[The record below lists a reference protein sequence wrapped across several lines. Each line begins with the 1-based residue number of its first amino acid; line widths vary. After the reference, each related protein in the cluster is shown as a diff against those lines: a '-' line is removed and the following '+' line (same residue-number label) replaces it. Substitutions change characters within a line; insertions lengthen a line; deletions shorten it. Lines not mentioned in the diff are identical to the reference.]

1 MSTTTMNASPPRLS
15 TPMVLLMAVA
25 TGLAVSGNYYAQ
37 PLLHAIGQQF
47 GLSNAQAGGIVT
59 TAQLSYAVG
68 LILLVPLG
76 DVLERRGLIVGMTI
90 LSGCGLLVSSFAHSF
105 PMLLAGTA
113 ISALLSVVAQ
123 VLVPF
128 AATLAEPHER
138 GKAVG
143 TVMSG
148 LLLGILLARTV
159 AGALADVGNW
169 RTVYWVAA
177 LLMFG
182 MAGVLWLKLPRWRNP
197 DRMPYPQLLGSMF
210 KLFAQE
216 PLFRARSLIGGLT
229 FATFSV
235 LWTPLTFLLSGPAY
249 GYSNTTIGLFGLAG
263 AIGAFAANRFG
274 RLADRGLGN
283 AATYAGLALLAG
295 SWVLTGLGEYGVLPL
310 LAGILIL
317 DLAVQG
323 VHVTNQSSIY
333 RLRPEARSRLTAG
346 YMTSYFIGGAS
357 GSLLSSWLYPHAGW
371 TGVCIAGAAIA
382 LAALA
387 YACLSPNARIP
398 AGPPARP
405 AAAQR

>member
-1 MSTTTMNASPPRLS
+1 MSVKAMNTSSTRLS
-15 TPMVLLMAVA
+15 TPMVMLMAVA

-76 DVLERRGLIVGMTI
+76 DVLERRGLIVAMTL

-113 ISALLSVVAQ
+113 TSALLSVVAQ

-128 AATLAEPHER
+128 AATLAEPHAR

-159 AGALADVGNW
+159 AGALADVGSW

-182 MAGVLWLKLPRWRNP
+182 MAGVLWLTLPRWRNP
-197 DRMPYPQLLGSMF
+197 DRMPYPQLLGSVF
-210 KLFAQE
+210 RLFAQE

-229 FATFSV
+229 FAAFSV

-263 AIGAFAANRFG
+263 AIGAFAASKFG

-283 AATYAGLALLAG
+283 PATQAGLALLAG
-295 SWVLTGLGEYGVLPL
+295 SWLFTGLGEYGVVPL
-310 LAGILIL
+310 LGGILIL

-346 YMTSYFIGGAS
+346 YMTAYFIGGAS

-371 TGVCIAGAAIA
+371 TGVCIAGAVIA

-398 AGPPARP
+398 AEPPAER
-405 AAAQR
+405 AATQR